1 MSPLLIE
8 KPSRNGFGLAKRK
21 TVSATKDSLV
31 NSSFFETDN
40 RPPLLLQPAI
50 DGVNPISWL
59 YTNREQVEMQLRRH
73 GAVLFRKFDL
83 QDVATFEEFIK
94 TLGHELLN
102 YSYQST
108 PRSTV
113 TGNIYTST
121 EYPAAQ
127 TIPLH
132 NEMAYARNWPM
143 KIFFFC
149 VTAAEH
155 GGETPIADSRKV
167 FARIHPRVRDRFIEK
182 QVMYVRNYDEGL
194 DLSWST
200 VFQTTDRSQVEAYCG
215 QAGIEFEWLDQNRLR
230 TRQICQA
237 ATLHPITGA
246 WVWFNQA
253 HLFHV
258 TSLEPSVRAALSSTY
273 DEREYPRNAYYG
285 DGSPIED
292 EALENIRA
300 AYRQETI
307 IFSWQAG
314 DVLMLDNMLMA
325 HGRQPFAGPRKV
337 VVGMV
342 QSFE

>member
-1 MSPLLIE
+1 MKIQKSIDLARR
-8 KPSRNGFGLAKRK
+8 KPVTSSR
-21 TVSATKDSLV
+21 DSLV
-31 NSSFFETDN
+31 KISGLGTDN
-40 RPPLLLQPAI
+40 RPPLVIQPAI
-50 DGVNPISWL
+50 DGVNPVSWL
-59 YTNREQVEMQLRRH
+59 FTNRELIETQLRRH

-83 QDVATFEEFIK
+83 QTVDAFAEFIEA
-94 TLGHELLN
+94 LGHELLDYN
-102 YSYQST
+102 YQST

-132 NEMAYARNWPM
+132 NEMAYARSWPM

-149 VTAAEH
+149 VTAAEQ

-167 FARIHPRVRDRFIEK
+167 FARIDPEVRDRFIEE

-200 VFQTTDRSQVEAYCG
+200 VFQTTDRSQVEAYCNE
-215 QAGIEFEWLDQNRLR
+215 AGIEFEWLANNRLR
-230 TRQICQA
+230 TRQVCQA
-237 ATLHPITGA
+237 AALHPVTGA

-258 TSLEPSVRAALSSTY
+258 SSLEPSVRAALASTY
-273 DEREYPRNAYYG
+273 DEHEYPRNAYYG
-285 DGSPIED
+285 DGSPIKD

-300 AYRQETI
+300 AYRRETI
-307 IFSWQAG
+307 SFPWQAG

-325 HGRQPFAGPRKV
+325 HGRRPFTGPRRV

-342 QSFE
+342 QSFEF